1 MSKSWKGAWPLIAIV
16 SGAFVAGAFEQMK
29 AAVEGIPVDNKLT
42 IEKCG
47 GCHKTDANGMMGRI
61 SFMRTTPE
69 IWQEIT
75 KRMMRLNGV
84 VATPAEVREI
94 VRYLSDNNGLAPE
107 EMKPVAWEMEHTN
120 PGHQFDKVPDDA
132 IQHTCNY
139 CHTIGRVLL
148 QRRTRD
154 DYEKLASFHV
164 GLFPAA
170 DSVFRPRRIPARP
183 QDTPATYAA
192 GPYGSGNPM
201 LVTVGAAPVDMK
213 APYPIDVSLDY
224 LAKAQPLITPEWNA
238 WKAVMRNPKL
248 AGTWAVSGYQ
258 PGKGKVYGWLTIQAT
273 SDEAEFTNK
282 LELHYPGTDLTLHR
296 TGKGVVYT
304 GYSWR
309 GRESADA
316 KPSESADPGNNPAE
330 WREAML
336 VSRDGNSM
344 EGRWF
349 WGGYDEFGI
358 EVTLTRVGPQP
369 MVLGTDV
376 YSLQS
381 PATRQVRIFGANLPA
396 NLTAADV
403 DFGSGVTVKKIVK
416 ATPTIA
422 TVEVEVA
429 KGLPTGI
436 RDVSIGRA
444 TAVKALAIY
453 DKIAY
458 VKVTPDAGMARLGGG
473 IAAKQYMQFETVA
486 YAAGPDGKPNTAD
499 DVALGPVPARWSLE
513 EFYSTPDDDDVN
525 YVGKLNDSGL
535 FTPAIEGPNPARKKQ
550 ANNYPTN
557 NWGDVWVDAVYDSG
571 GGASLKARSYLVV
584 TIPEYV
590 RYDQPEVSK

>member
-1 MSKSWKGAWPLIAIV
+1 MLCGVFAGS
-16 SGAFVAGAFEQMK
+16 AFGQVK
-29 AAVEGIPVDNKLT
+29 PAVEGIKVENKLT
-42 IEKCG
+42 QEKCG

-61 SFMRTTPE
+61 SFIRTTPE
-69 IWQEIT
+69 IWQETI
-75 KRMMRLNGV
+75 KRMIRLNGAA
-84 VATPAEVREI
+84 ATPAQVREI
-94 VRYLSDNNGLAPE
+94 VRYLSDNHGLAPE
-107 EMKPVAWEMEHTN
+107 EMKPVAWEIEHSN
-120 PGHQFDKVPDDA
+120 PGRQFDKVPDDA

-148 QRRTRD
+148 QRRTKD
-154 DYEKLASFHV
+154 DYEKLAAFHV
-164 GLFPAA
+164 ALFPGA
-170 DSVFRPRRIPARP
+170 DSVFRPRRIPNRP
-183 QDTPATYAA
+183 AEIPVAYAA
-192 GPYGSGNPM
+192 GPYGSGNPI
-201 LVTVGAAPVDMK
+201 LAEPAAPVDPK
-213 APYPIDVSLDY
+213 APYPIELSLDY
-224 LAKAQPLITPEWNA
+224 LAKAQPLITPEWTA
-238 WKAVMRNPKL
+238 WKAAMRHPKL

-258 PGKGKVYGWLTIQAT
+258 SGKGKLFGSLTIEAT
-273 SDEAEFTNK
+273 GDDAEFTDK
-282 LELHYPGTDLTLHR
+282 LELHYAANDATLLR
-296 TGKGVVYT
+296 TGKGIVYT

-309 GRESADA
+309 GRQIAET
-316 KPSESADPGNNPAE
+316 KPAESADPGNNPAE

-358 EVTLTRVGPQP
+358 DVTLTRVGVQP
-369 MVLGTDV
+369 VVLGADV

-381 PATRQVRIFGANLPA
+381 PAAREVRIFGANLPT

-403 DFGSGVTVKKIVK
+403 DFGNGVRVKRILK
-416 ATPTIA
+416 ATPAVA

-429 KGLPTGI
+429 KGLPTGM

-444 TAVKALAIY
+444 TAVNAFAVY

-473 IAAKQYMQFETVA
+473 IAAKQYMQFEAVA

-499 DVALGPVPARWSLE
+499 DVALGPVPSRWSLE
-513 EFYSTPDDDDVN
+513 EFYSTPDDDDIN

-550 ANNYPTN
+550 SNNYPTN

-571 GGASLKARSYLVV
+571 AGQTFKARSYLVV
-584 TIPEYV
+584 TIPDYV